1 MSEVTLFNQD
11 LPDYLKDVELDAVTK
26 ALVGNGGSKRISLR
40 GGKFRMVVN
49 GEEILTSNSETL
61 NVVIV
66 NAAKDVS
73 RTFYAGAYNPKEG
86 KAAPP
91 DCWSNDGIT
100 PDATAQE
107 PQHHNCGECPQN
119 IKGSSQ
125 GGGRACRHF
134 RRIAVALAD
143 DIGGDIYQLTLASKS
158 IFGKG
163 DLNHMPF
170 EQYAKYVG
178 SQGYNLNTLSTEMR
192 FDEDSDTAKLYFKPM
207 KFLSKEQWE
216 VAKKQGATPAAIKAV
231 EMSVPKNPTGENAP
245 RLVAPAHIPKAAF
258 KVEEAEPVVEE
269 PKKRV
274 EKKAAEPAP
283 KKDLKSIMSGWS
295 EEQA

>member
-1 MSEVTLFNQD
+1 MSEITLFNQE
-11 LPDYLKDVELDAVTK
+11 LPDYLKNVQLDEVTR

-49 GEEILTSNSETL
+49 GEEILTSNSDSL

-73 RTFYAGAYNPKEG
+73 RTFYAKAYNPKED
-86 KAAPP
+86 AAAP
-91 DCWSNDGIT
+91 DCWSNNGVA
-100 PDATAQE
+100 PDASVE
-107 PQHHNCGECPQN
+107 DPQHHNCAECPQN
-119 IKGSSQ
+119 VKGSGA

-143 DIGGDIYQLTLASKS
+143 DIGGDVYQLQLASKS

-163 DLNHMPF
+163 DLSHMPF

-178 SQGYNLNTLSTEMR
+178 SQGYNLNSLNTELR
-192 FDEDSDTAKLYFKPM
+192 FDPDSDTAKLFFKPL
-207 KFLSKEQWE
+207 KFLSKEEWE
-216 VAKKQGATPAAIKAV
+216 AAKRQGDTPAAKKAIEFV
-231 EMSVPKNPTGENAP
+231 VTKKDEMPK
-245 RLVAPAHIPKAAF
+245 LKAPAHIK
-258 KVEEAEPVVEE
+258 EEAPEVEVEE
-269 PKKRV
+269 PKKRP

-283 KKDLKSIMSGWS
+283 KKDLKAIMGDWS
-295 EEQA
+295 KEPT

>member
-1 MSEVTLFNQD
+1 MSEITLFNQD

-49 GEEILTSNSETL
+49 GEEILTSNSDTL

-73 RTFYAGAYNPKEG
+73 RTYYGGVYNPKE
-86 KAAPP
+86 KAGPP
-91 DCWSNDGIT
+91 DCWSGDGVT
-100 PDATAQE
+100 PDASIQE

-119 IKGSSQ
+119 IKGSAQ

-192 FDEDSDTAKLYFKPM
+192 FDEDSDTAKLYFKPL

-216 VAKKQGATPAAIKAV
+216 IAKKQGNTPAAIKAV

-245 RLVAPAHIPKAAF
+245 KLVAPAHIPKNVPKF
-258 KVEEAEPVVEE
+258 EEATSEIEE
-269 PKKRV
+269 PKKRA
-274 EKKAAEPAP
+274 EKKAAEPTA
-283 KKDLKSIMSGWS
+283 KKDLKAIMGDWGK
-295 EEQA
+295 EPA

>member
-1 MSEVTLFNQD
+1 MSEITLFNQD
-11 LPDYLKDVELDAVTK
+11 LPDYLKDVQLDDVTR

-49 GEEILTSNSETL
+49 GEEILTSNSDSL

-73 RTFYAGAYNPKEG
+73 RTYYAGAYNPK
-86 KAAPP
+86 ADATPP
-91 DCWSNDGIT
+91 DCWSNDGVT
-100 PDATAQE
+100 PDASVEEA
-107 PQHHNCGECPQN
+107 QHHNCAECPQN
-119 IKGSSQ
+119 VKGSGA

-143 DIGGDIYQLTLASKS
+143 DVGGDVYQLQLASKS

-178 SQGYNLNTLSTEMR
+178 SQGYNLNSLNTELR
-192 FDEDSDTAKLYFKPM
+192 FDPDSDTAKLFFKPL
-207 KFLSKEQWE
+207 KFLSKDQWE
-216 VAKKQGATPAAIKAV
+216 ISVKQGHSPAAKKAIEFVISKKDDL
-231 EMSVPKNPTGENAP
+231 PK
-245 RLVAPAHIPKAAF
+245 LKAPAHIKEPT
-258 KVEEAEPVVEE
+258 VEVEVEE
-269 PKKRV
+269 PKKRP
-274 EKKAAEPAP
+274 EKKVAEPTQ
-283 KKDLKSIMSGWS
+283 KKDLKAIMGDWS
-295 EEQA
+295 KEPT

>member
-1 MSEVTLFNQD
+1 MSEITLFNQD

-49 GEEILTSNSETL
+49 GEEILTSNSDTL

-73 RTFYAGAYNPKEG
+73 RTYYGGAYNPKE
-86 KAAPP
+86 KAGPP
-91 DCWSNDGIT
+91 DCWSADGVT
-100 PDATAQE
+100 PDASIAE

-119 IKGSSQ
+119 IKGSGA

-192 FDEDSDTAKLYFKPM
+192 FDEDSDTAKLYFKPL

-216 VAKKQGATPAAIKAV
+216 VAKKQGTTPAAIKAV

-245 RLVAPAHIPKAAF
+245 KLVAPAHIPKNVPKF
-258 KVEEAEPVVEE
+258 EQEEPEVAE
-269 PKKRV
+269 PKKRA
-274 EKKAAEPAP
+274 EKKAVEPTP
-283 KKDLKSIMSGWS
+283 KKDLKAIMGDWS
-295 EEQA
+295 KEST

>member
-1 MSEVTLFNQD
+1 MSEITLFNQD
-11 LPDYLKDVELDAVTK
+11 LPDYLKDVQLDDVTK

-49 GEEILTSNSETL
+49 GEEILTSNSESL

-73 RTFYAGAYNPKEG
+73 RTFYAGAYNPK
-86 KAAPP
+86 ADATPP
-91 DCWSNDGIT
+91 DCWSNNGVS
-100 PDATAQE
+100 PDASIEE
-107 PQHHNCGECPQN
+107 PQHHNCAECPQN
-119 IKGSSQ
+119 VKGSGA

-143 DIGGDIYQLTLASKS
+143 DVGGDVYQLTLASKS

-192 FDEDSDTAKLYFKPM
+192 FDPDSDTAKLYFKPL
-207 KFLSKEQWE
+207 KFLSKDQWE
-216 VAKKQGATPAAIKAV
+216 VAKRQGDSPSAKKAI
-231 EMSVPKNPTGENAP
+231 EMSVPKADPSAP
-245 RLVAPAHIPKAAF
+245 KLAAPKAEFPPLEKAMA
-258 KVEEAEPVVEE
+258 EEVPE
-269 PKKRV
+269 PKKRA
-274 EKKAAEPAP
+274 EKAAAAPAP

-295 EEQA
+295 QEQA

>member
-1 MSEVTLFNQD
+1 MSEITLFNQD
-11 LPDYLKDVELDAVTK
+11 LPDYLKDVQLDDVTK

-49 GEEILTSNSETL
+49 GEEILTSNSESL

-73 RTFYAGAYNPKEG
+73 RTFYAGAYNPK
-86 KAAPP
+86 ADATPP
-91 DCWSNDGIT
+91 DCWSNNGVN
-100 PDATAQE
+100 PDASIEE
-107 PQHHNCGECPQN
+107 PQHHNCAECPQN
-119 IKGSSQ
+119 VKGSGA

-143 DIGGDIYQLTLASKS
+143 DVGGDVYQLTLASKS

-192 FDEDSDTAKLYFKPM
+192 FDTDSDTAKLFFKPL
-207 KFLSKEQWE
+207 KFLSKDQWE
-216 VAKKQGATPAAIKAV
+216 VAKRQGDSPSAKKAI
-231 EMSVPKNPTGENAP
+231 EMSVPKADSSAP
-245 RLVAPAHIPKAAF
+245 KLAAPKAEFPPLEKAMT
-258 KVEEAEPVVEE
+258 EEVPE
-269 PKKRV
+269 PKKRA
-274 EKKAAEPAP
+274 EKAAAAPAP

-295 EEQA
+295 QEQA

>member
-1 MSEVTLFNQD
+1 MSEITLFNQD
-11 LPDYLKDVELDAVTK
+11 LPDYLKDVQLDDVTR

-49 GEEILTSNSETL
+49 GEEILTSNSESL

-73 RTFYAGAYNPKEG
+73 RTFYAGAYNPK
-86 KAAPP
+86 ADATPP
-91 DCWSNDGIT
+91 DCWSNDGVT
-100 PDATAQE
+100 PDVSVEEA
-107 PQHHNCGECPQN
+107 QHHNCAECPQN
-119 IKGSSQ
+119 VKGSGA

-134 RRIAVALAD
+134 RRVAVALAD
-143 DIGGDIYQLTLASKS
+143 DVGGDVYQLQLASKS

-178 SQGYNLNTLSTEMR
+178 SQGYNLNSLNTELR
-192 FDEDSDTAKLYFKPM
+192 FDPDSDTAKLFFKPL

-216 VAKKQGATPAAIKAV
+216 VSVKQGQSPAAKKAIEFVVSKKDDL
-231 EMSVPKNPTGENAP
+231 PK
-245 RLVAPAHIPKAAF
+245 LKAPAFIK
-258 KVEEAEPVVEE
+258 EEAPVVEVEE
-269 PKKRV
+269 PKKRP
-274 EKKAAEPAP
+274 EKKAAEPAA
-283 KKDLKSIMSGWS
+283 KKDLKAIMGDWS
-295 EEQA
+295 KEPT